1 MTNPNTPTTK
11 PLGALASVSAGWML
25 SKGRGAG
32 GAEHR
37 VVQVK
42 DLHTTG
48 DIAPLDE
55 LDPVQVPLTAQRSM
69 VKAGDVL
76 LTARG
81 TQMKAALV
89 PEALNGA
96 VATSN
101 LLHIRPEPQ
110 LLLPEVLVAFLLGRD
125 GQEMLAARSQGT
137 AIRSLT
143 VSAITEMPV
152 PVPDMGTQRK
162 IAAMWRAASTY
173 RHEAALASDARW
185 RLGVRVVEELF
196 AGRRITVPLTIG
208 SVE

>member
-11 PLGALASVSAGWML
+11 PLGAVANVSAGWML

-32 GAEHR
+32 GTDYP
-37 VVQVK
+37 VIQVK
-42 DLHTTG
+42 DLSTTG
-48 DIAPLDE
+48 DVAPLDE
-55 LDPVQVPLTAQRSM
+55 LDAVQLPPTAQRSM
-69 VKAGDVL
+69 VKEGDVL
-76 LTARG
+76 LAARG

-110 LLLPEVLVAFLLGRD
+110 LILPEVLVAFLLGRD

-143 VSAITEMPV
+143 VSAIAEMPV
-152 PVPDMGTQRK
+152 PVLDMATQRM
-162 IAAMWRAASTY
+162 ISAMWRAASTY
-173 RHEAALASDARW
+173 RHDAALAADARW
-185 RLGVRVVEELF
+185 RLGVRVVEELL
-196 AGRRITVPLTIG
+196 AGRRITVPAANG